1 VRHHSFVYKSQETKL
16 KHPLIV
22 HSLTEATYDKYVK
35 VPTAKGNYPHA
46 LAGFL
51 ATHPG
56 ATHGVF
62 DAQGRLVYIGKEAD
76 LRAAHMQIRFRT
88 F

>member
-1 VRHHSFVYKSQETKL
+1 M

-22 HSLTEATYDKYVK
+22 HSLTEATYSRYVK

-51 ATHPG
+51 TKHPG

-76 LRAAHMQIRFRT
+76 LRAAHTQIRFT
-88 F
+88 YL